1 MPGCQA
7 VLLECVLLLD
17 CVPLLELVPGCRQSC
32 SRAPVHGLHLDTS
45 ASPLRR
51 RMPVHRHT
59 LASSLRRRICPFP
72 AADAAETTNAAAALR
87 AAAAARMAAGRAMGA
102 DADNPEDVEEEKAC
116 LDDTRYDVLLASSS
130 GQRLRLVR
138 GSSTLMSLISF

>member
-102 DADNPEDVEEEKAC
+102 DVGNPEDVEEEAY
-116 LDDTRYDVLLASSS
+116 LDDTRYHVLLASSS

-138 GSSTLMSLISF
+138 GSSTLMSLMSF